1 MKRRLKIFISVLSA
15 IAVLLLFVPFA
26 ALAQEE
32 LNEAEYRSVLESF
45 DLSSFEELDSESR
58 RMLDELGLSD
68 FDYNSIVELS
78 VSDFLLAVKDV
89 MVSGLKAPLASA
101 GAVLIIILL
110 SSLFQGFKQTLGSSQ
125 ISSALSTVSAVL
137 VSLLLISGLKET
149 LAASSAAI
157 SVSADFVYAFV
168 PAFCIIVA
176 ASGNTLAAFSTNT
189 LLLSLAQALNFISK
203 NIFIPLS
210 NCFLALGICS
220 GIRNELDLGA
230 LVENCKKYLITAVS
244 VAATAFVS
252 ILSIKTAVASR
263 ADAIG
268 LRSVRFA
275 INSVVPVI
283 GGAISEGLLSIQ
295 AYSSL
300 IKSSV
305 GVAGIAAVAL
315 VFLPAIIEV
324 AFWRLFLNI
333 CSVVS
338 QIFSDR
344 SVTCVLKAFSDSLL
358 VMNVILILSMV
369 TTVIS
374 IGILIA
380 ARGSA

>member
-1 MKRRLKIFISVLSA
+1 MKRRLKIFISVFSA
-15 IAVLLLFVPFA
+15 IAVLLLFAPFA

-58 RMLDELGLSD
+58 RLLDELGLSD

-89 MVSGLKAPLASA
+89 MASGLKAPLASA

>member
-1 MKRRLKIFISVLSA
+1 MKRRSKIFISVLSA
-15 IAVLLLFVPFA
+15 IAVLLLFAPFA

-89 MVSGLKAPLASA
+89 MASGLKAPLASA

-189 LLLSLAQALNFISK
+189 LLLSLAQALNFISE

-220 GIRNELDLGA
+220 GIRNELNLGA
-230 LVENCKKYLITAVS
+230 LVENCKKYLVTAVS

-252 ILSIKTAVASR
+252 ILSVKTAVASR

-338 QIFSDR
+338 QTFSDR

>member
-1 MKRRLKIFISVLSA
+1 MKRRLKIFISVFSA
-15 IAVLLLFVPFA
+15 IAVLLLFAPFA

-32 LNEAEYRSVLESF
+32 LNEAEYRSVLDSF

-89 MVSGLKAPLASA
+89 MASGLKAPLASA